1 MASARVLHYY
11 AAAALGRNPIMKH
24 TNEPGHYMRGSN
36 LADSSICLFSPIVPR
51 LIVCFCTEH
60 DICIDPRAYSHCY
73 VRLVFGRFVR
83 QQSKFWICDC
93 DLLMIRINMEVCDN
107 AQIISPIKSLAQC
120 VSTHS
125 ERRRS
130 TNMQDLK
137 YIEESIECPQGHKK
151 ICAALSNVYVAA
163 RVVLVSYFP

>member
-1 MASARVLHYY
+1 
-11 AAAALGRNPIMKH
+11 
-24 TNEPGHYMRGSN
+24 
-36 LADSSICLFSPIVPR
+36 
-51 LIVCFCTEH
+51 
-60 DICIDPRAYSHCY
+60 
-73 VRLVFGRFVR
+73 
-83 QQSKFWICDC
+83 
-93 DLLMIRINMEVCDN
+93 MEVCDN